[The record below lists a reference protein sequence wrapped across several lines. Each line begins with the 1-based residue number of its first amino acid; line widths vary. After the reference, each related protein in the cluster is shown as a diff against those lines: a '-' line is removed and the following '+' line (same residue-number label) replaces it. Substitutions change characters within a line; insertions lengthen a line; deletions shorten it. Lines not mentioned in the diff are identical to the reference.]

1 MDPKQQR
8 TRFFRHLWRGGQ
20 YSFYWVM
27 PGRKSYWFE
36 VGCFPEALKPI
47 ERNVY
52 FGVHPTTCIPEMNAK
67 GEPREP
73 MYVRSQN
80 QYIAAIN
87 CLYVDLDGDKSAAMY
102 TARTFS
108 PTPSVVIDSGGGA
121 HCYWLLD
128 HPLVL
133 VDDETRE
140 YARGLQARWVGL
152 IKGDNGSKDLSRV
165 LRVPGSRNYKDK
177 YAPDFPA
184 VDFVSYFGI
193 EYSLQELTARL
204 PAIPRKAERQ
214 RVPRQDDGTEGER
227 VLRIAEGMIE
237 RAPGGAK
244 HTELIKAARLA
255 GGAVGAG
262 WVTQSEAEQV
272 LEQAIRAK
280 PDVESLSGALDAIE
294 DGLRYGKDAP
304 L

>member
-1 MDPKQQR
+1 MTENEQR
-8 TRFFRHLWRGGQ
+8 TRFFTHLWRGGQ

-36 VGCFPEALKPI
+36 VGCFPADLKPI
-47 ERNVY
+47 ERNIY
-52 FGVHPTTCIPEMNAK
+52 FGVHPTTRIPEENAK
-67 GEPREP
+67 GETRDP

-87 CLYVDLDGDKSAAMY
+87 CLYVDLDGDKSEAMY
-102 TARTFS
+102 KAKTFS
-108 PTPSVVIDSGGGA
+108 PSPSVVIDSGGGA

-128 HPLVL
+128 HPLML
-133 VDDETRE
+133 VDDETRQ
-140 YARGLQARWVGL
+140 YARNLQARWVGL
-152 IKGDNGSKDLSRV
+152 VNGDNGSKDLSRV

-177 YAPDFPA
+177 YAPDFPP
-184 VDFVSYFGI
+184 VDFVSYFRI
-193 EYSLQELTARL
+193 EYTLQELVEKL
-204 PAIPRKAERQ
+204 PAIPRKIQRQ
-214 RVPRQDDGTEGER
+214 RVQRRDDGTEGER

-237 RAPGGAK
+237 RAPVGAK

-262 WVTQSEAEQV
+262 WVSETEAAQV

-280 PDVESLSGALDAIE
+280 PDVDSVSAAIDAIQ